1 MSVVQYSTNSQFY
14 YVNIKMKFG
23 KRVKEL
29 RRSEG
34 ISQETLAHL
43 SDIDRTYIQSIE
55 KGERN
60 VSILIAERISK
71 TFKITMSELMKG
83 L

>member
-1 MSVVQYSTNSQFY
+1 M
-14 YVNIKMKFG
+14 NIKLKFG

-29 RRSEG
+29 RQQEG
-34 ISQETLAHL
+34 ISQESLAHL

-60 VSILIAERISK
+60 VSIIIAERISK
-71 TFKITMSELMKG
+71 AFKITMCELMKG

>member
-1 MSVVQYSTNSQFY
+1 M
-14 YVNIKMKFG
+14 NIKLKFG

-29 RRSEG
+29 RKNEG
-34 ISQETLAHL
+34 ISQESLAHL

-60 VSILIAERISK
+60 VSIIIAERISK
-71 TFKITMSELMKG
+71 AFKITMSELMDG